1 MKITKHISLIFCFR
15 CEHDLEIFSE
25 DESSQV
31 DDETSVVE
39 VVGFNFVGEAKELE
53 VEGTDVGVWV
63 VEEFFDDA
71 VGGDEV
77 LVEELGVDGGVV
89 EERGGGGQAAVVLEG
104 DALGGEDVG
113 EAGVGDLELGHGWE
127 RGRRYYF

>member
-1 MKITKHISLIFCFR
+1 M
-15 CEHDLEIFSE
+15 
-25 DESSQV
+25 
-31 DDETSVVE
+31 
-39 VVGFNFVGEAKELE
+39 E

-63 VEEFFDDA
+63 VEEFFDDT

-89 EERGGGGQAAVVLEG
+89 EERGGGGQAAVVVEG

-113 EAGVGDLELGHGWE
+113 EAGVGDLELGHGVGE
-127 RGRRYYF
+127 GKRRYYF

>member
-1 MKITKHISLIFCFR
+1 MIFCFR

-39 VVGFNFVGEAKELE
+39 VIGFNFVGEAEELE

-89 EERGGGGQAAVVLEG
+89 EERGGGGQAAVVVEG

-113 EAGVGDLELGHGWE
+113 EAGVGDLELGHGE
-127 RGRRYYF
+127 EKILFLNGI